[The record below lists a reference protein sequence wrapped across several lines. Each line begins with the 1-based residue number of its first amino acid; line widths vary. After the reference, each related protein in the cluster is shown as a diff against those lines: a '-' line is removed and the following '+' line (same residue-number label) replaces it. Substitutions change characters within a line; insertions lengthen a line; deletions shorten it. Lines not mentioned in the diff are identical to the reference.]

1 MGKEPIPF
9 GFLMYY
15 NSLQTKF
22 EGEKTMLDILIKA
35 GCYIAII
42 ILGIF
47 LRKIGF
53 FKESDFS
60 ILSKIVIRVTLPA
73 ALIVNAATR
82 EFSPE
87 LLVLSLLGLG
97 GGILYMAAGWLV
109 SRHADKE
116 QQAFDILNHAG
127 YNIGVFVIPFTQ
139 SFLGATGVMISSIFD
154 VGNAFIC
161 LGGAYGV
168 ASAVKD
174 GKGFDI
180 KQVLKALS
188 VSVPFLVHIGTVLMN
203 LLHIP
208 FPAPV
213 VECAGIIANANA
225 FLAMLMIGVGF
236 KLSLEKSK
244 LNRIFRALVI
254 RYSIAAVLALCYWFL
269 LPFDRLI
276 RLTLVILAVSPIGS
290 AVPGF
295 TGDLG
300 GDVGLS
306 CNITSLTILISI
318 ITIVT
323 LLLCLL

>member
-1 MGKEPIPF
+1 
-9 GFLMYY
+9 
-15 NSLQTKF
+15 
-22 EGEKTMLDILIKA
+22 MLNILLKA

-47 LRKIGF
+47 LRRIGF

-82 EFSPE
+82 AFSPE

-116 QQAFDILNHAG
+116 QQSFNILNHAG

-139 SFLGATGVMISSIFD
+139 SFLGATGVMIASIFD

-180 KQVLKALS
+180 RQVLKALA

-213 VECAGIIANANA
+213 VESAGIIANANA

-244 LNRIFRALVI
+244 LSRIFRALLI
-254 RYSIAAVLALCYWFL
+254 RYSIAAALALCYWFL

-295 TGDLG
+295 TDDLG

>member
-1 MGKEPIPF
+1 
-9 GFLMYY
+9 
-15 NSLQTKF
+15 
-22 EGEKTMLDILIKA
+22 MLNILVKA

-47 LRKIGF
+47 LRRIGF

-60 ILSKIVIRVTLPA
+60 VLSKIVIRVTLPA

-82 EFSPE
+82 AFSPE

-139 SFLGATGVMISSIFD
+139 SFLGATGVMIASIFD

-180 KQVLKALS
+180 RQVLKALA

-244 LNRIFRALVI
+244 LSRIFRALLI
-254 RYSIAAVLALCYWFL
+254 RYSIATVLALCYWFL

-295 TGDLG
+295 TDDLG

>member
-1 MGKEPIPF
+1 
-9 GFLMYY
+9 
-15 NSLQTKF
+15 
-22 EGEKTMLDILIKA
+22 MLDILIKA

-139 SFLGATGVMISSIFD
+139 SFLGSTGVMISSIFD

>member
-1 MGKEPIPF
+1 M
-9 GFLMYY
+9 
-15 NSLQTKF
+15 LQ
-22 EGEKTMLDILIKA
+22 ILIKA

-42 ILGIF
+42 ILGIL
-47 LRKIGF
+47 LRRIGF

-60 ILSKIVIRVTLPA
+60 VLSKIVIRITLTA

-82 EFSPE
+82 DFSPE
-87 LLVLSLLGLG
+87 LLFLSLLGLG
-97 GGILYMAAGWLV
+97 GGILYMAAGWFV
-109 SRHADKE
+109 SRKASKE

-139 SFLGATGVMISSIFD
+139 SFLGTAGVMTASIFD
-154 VGNAFIC
+154 VGNAFVC
-161 LGGAYGV
+161 LGGAYG
-168 ASAVKD
+168 AAAAIKD
-174 GKGFDI
+174 GNGFDM
-180 KQVLKALS
+180 KRVLKALS
-188 VSVPFLVHIGTVLMN
+188 VSVPFLVHIGTLLMN

-236 KLSLEKSK
+236 KLTLEKAK
-244 LNRIFRALVI
+244 LTRLFRALAI
-254 RYSIAAVLALCYWFL
+254 RYGIAAILGLCYWFL
-269 LPFDRLI
+269 LPFDRVI

-295 TGDLG
+295 TDDLG

-306 CNITSLTILISI
+306 CTINSMTILISI
-318 ITIVT
+318 ITIVV

>member
-1 MGKEPIPF
+1 
-9 GFLMYY
+9 
-15 NSLQTKF
+15 
-22 EGEKTMLDILIKA
+22 MLNILIKA

-47 LRKIGF
+47 LRRIGF

-82 EFSPE
+82 EFSPD

-139 SFLGATGVMISSIFD
+139 SFLGATGVMIASIFD

-180 KQVLKALS
+180 RQVLKALS

-244 LNRIFRALVI
+244 LSRIFRALLI

>member
-1 MGKEPIPF
+1 
-9 GFLMYY
+9 
-15 NSLQTKF
+15 
-22 EGEKTMLDILIKA
+22 MLNILIKA

-47 LRKIGF
+47 LRRIGF

-60 ILSKIVIRVTLPA
+60 VLSKIVIRVTLPA

-82 EFSPE
+82 EFSPD

-139 SFLGATGVMISSIFD
+139 SFLGATGVMIASIFD

-180 KQVLKALS
+180 RQVLKALA

-244 LNRIFRALVI
+244 LNRIFRALLI
-254 RYSIAAVLALCYWFL
+254 RYSIAAALALCYWFL

>member
-1 MGKEPIPF
+1 
-9 GFLMYY
+9 
-15 NSLQTKF
+15 
-22 EGEKTMLDILIKA
+22 MLNILIKA

-47 LRKIGF
+47 LRRIGF

-82 EFSPE
+82 AFSPE

-139 SFLGATGVMISSIFD
+139 SFLGATGVMIASIFD

-244 LNRIFRALVI
+244 LSRIFRALLI
-254 RYSIAAVLALCYWFL
+254 RYSIAAALALCYWFL

>member
-1 MGKEPIPF
+1 
-9 GFLMYY
+9 
-15 NSLQTKF
+15 
-22 EGEKTMLDILIKA
+22 MLNILVKA

-47 LRKIGF
+47 LRRIGF

-60 ILSKIVIRVTLPA
+60 VLSKIVIRVTLPA

-82 EFSPE
+82 AFSPD

-139 SFLGATGVMISSIFD
+139 SFLGATGVMIASIFD

-180 KQVLKALS
+180 RQVLKALA

-244 LNRIFRALVI
+244 LSRIFRALLI
-254 RYSIAAVLALCYWFL
+254 RYSIATVLALCYWFL

>member
-1 MGKEPIPF
+1 
-9 GFLMYY
+9 
-15 NSLQTKF
+15 
-22 EGEKTMLDILIKA
+22 MLNILLKA

-47 LRKIGF
+47 LRRIGF

-82 EFSPE
+82 AFSPD

-109 SRHADKE
+109 SRHADNE
-116 QQAFDILNHAG
+116 QQSFDILNHAG

-139 SFLGATGVMISSIFD
+139 SFLGATGVMIASIFD

-180 KQVLKALS
+180 RQVLKALA

-236 KLSLEKSK
+236 RLSLEKSK
-244 LNRIFRALVI
+244 LSRIFRALLI
-254 RYSIAAVLALCYWFL
+254 RYSIAAALALCYWFL

>member
-1 MGKEPIPF
+1 
-9 GFLMYY
+9 
-15 NSLQTKF
+15 
-22 EGEKTMLDILIKA
+22 MLNILVKA

-47 LRKIGF
+47 LRRIGF

-60 ILSKIVIRVTLPA
+60 VLSKIVIRVTLPA

-82 EFSPE
+82 AFSPD

-139 SFLGATGVMISSIFD
+139 SFLGATGVMIASIFD

-180 KQVLKALS
+180 RQVLKALA

-244 LNRIFRALVI
+244 LSRIFRALLI
-254 RYSIAAVLALCYWFL
+254 RYSIATVLALCYWFL

-276 RLTLVILAVSPIGS
+276 RLTLVILAVGPIGS

-295 TGDLG
+295 TDDLG

-318 ITIVT
+318 ITIVM

>member
-1 MGKEPIPF
+1 
-9 GFLMYY
+9 
-15 NSLQTKF
+15 
-22 EGEKTMLDILIKA
+22 MLNILLKA

-47 LRKIGF
+47 LRRIGF

-82 EFSPE
+82 AFSPE

-139 SFLGATGVMISSIFD
+139 SFLGATGVMIASIFD

-180 KQVLKALS
+180 RQVLKALS

-213 VECAGIIANANA
+213 VECAAIIANANA

-244 LNRIFRALVI
+244 LNRIFRALLI
-254 RYSIAAVLALCYWFL
+254 RYSIAAALALCYWFL

>member
-1 MGKEPIPF
+1 
-9 GFLMYY
+9 
-15 NSLQTKF
+15 
-22 EGEKTMLDILIKA
+22 MLNILVKA

-47 LRKIGF
+47 LRRIGF

-60 ILSKIVIRVTLPA
+60 VLSKIVIRVTLPA

-82 EFSPE
+82 EFSPD

-139 SFLGATGVMISSIFD
+139 SFLGATGVMIASIFD

-180 KQVLKALS
+180 RQVLKALS

-236 KLSLEKSK
+236 KLSLEKTK
-244 LNRIFRALVI
+244 LSRIFRALLI

>member
-1 MGKEPIPF
+1 
-9 GFLMYY
+9 
-15 NSLQTKF
+15 
-22 EGEKTMLDILIKA
+22 MLNILIKA

-47 LRKIGF
+47 LRRIGF

-60 ILSKIVIRVTLPA
+60 VLSKIVIRVTLPA

-82 EFSPE
+82 AFSPE

-139 SFLGATGVMISSIFD
+139 SFLGATGVMIASIFD

-180 KQVLKALS
+180 RQVLKALS

-244 LNRIFRALVI
+244 LSRIFRALLI

>member
-1 MGKEPIPF
+1 
-9 GFLMYY
+9 
-15 NSLQTKF
+15 
-22 EGEKTMLDILIKA
+22 MLNILIKA

-82 EFSPE
+82 AFSPD

-97 GGILYMAAGWLV
+97 GGILYMAAGWFV

-139 SFLGATGVMISSIFD
+139 SFLGSTGVMISSIFD

-213 VECAGIIANANA
+213 VECASIIANANA

-244 LNRIFRALVI
+244 LNRIFRALLI

>member
-1 MGKEPIPF
+1 
-9 GFLMYY
+9 
-15 NSLQTKF
+15 
-22 EGEKTMLDILIKA
+22 MLNILIKA

-47 LRKIGF
+47 LRRIGF

-82 EFSPE
+82 AFSPE
-87 LLVLSLLGLG
+87 LLILSLLGLG

-139 SFLGATGVMISSIFD
+139 SFLGATGVMIASIFD

-180 KQVLKALS
+180 RQVLKALS

-244 LNRIFRALVI
+244 LSRIFRALLI
-254 RYSIAAVLALCYWFL
+254 RYSIAAALALCYWFL